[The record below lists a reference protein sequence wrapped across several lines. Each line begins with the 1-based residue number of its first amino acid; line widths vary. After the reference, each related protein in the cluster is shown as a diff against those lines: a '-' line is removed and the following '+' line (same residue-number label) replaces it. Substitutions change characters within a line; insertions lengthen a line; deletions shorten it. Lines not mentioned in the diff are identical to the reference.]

1 MAKHNIEIPAALIE
15 EMARRRHGKRR
26 WLTWPP
32 DTQAVMRARIVESIT
47 EVFRAQQAVERR
59 SLQEAR

>member
-32 DTQAVMRARIVESIT
+32 ETQAVMRARIVESIT